1 MSNLT
6 IKDKLPIG
14 VEVDGKRYRDFTM
27 RPATL
32 ADACAA
38 VNAAPADAPDNVLR
52 YARMAQRVS
61 FEGLPQEK
69 VTLDLLMGMFER
81 DAVALEA
88 ASDAIEKKLD
98 ELSSS

>member
-1 MSNLT
+1 MIDLT
-6 IKDKLPIG
+6 VKGKLLIG
-14 VEVDGKRYRDFTM
+14 IEVDGKRYRDFTM

-52 YARMAQRVS
+52 YARMAQRTS
-61 FEGLPQEK
+61 FEGLEQSQ
-69 VTLDLLMGMFER
+69 VSLDLFLGMYER
-81 DAVALEA
+81 DAVILEA
-88 ASDAIEKKLD
+88 ASDEVEKKLV